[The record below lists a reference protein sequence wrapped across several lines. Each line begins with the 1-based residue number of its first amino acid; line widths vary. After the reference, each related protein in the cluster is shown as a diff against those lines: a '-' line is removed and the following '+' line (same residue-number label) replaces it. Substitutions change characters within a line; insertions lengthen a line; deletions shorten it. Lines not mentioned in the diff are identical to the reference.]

1 MLPLVNVVAVPV
13 KRLAAAK
20 RRLSPILSPSER
32 AALTLAMLEDV
43 LAACAAQPGWQTWV
57 VSGAPEALPV
67 AQRFGARPV
76 EDHGRSLLQA
86 IHQVEG
92 MVRGRSSRLAV
103 LLADLPTLSAP
114 SLRQALSVAEGDGGG
129 VVAAPAASD
138 RGTNLLV
145 RRPTTAIP
153 ARFGRS
159 SFARHRAEA
168 RARGVP
174 FLEVVVPELAF
185 DLDRPEDLATL
196 IGSDSTRASR
206 SRAAC
211 LEMGLAA
218 RLQVP
223 A

>member
-20 RRLSPILSPSER
+20 RRLSPILSATER
-32 AALTLAMLEDV
+32 AALTLAMLDDV
-43 LAACAAQPGWQTWV
+43 LAACVEQTGWKTWV
-57 VSGAPEALPV
+57 ISAAPEALEE
-67 AQRFGARPV
+67 AARSGARPV

-92 MVRGRSSRLAV
+92 MVRARSSRLAV
-103 LLADLPTLSAP
+103 LLADLPMLSAA
-114 SLRQALSVAEGDGGG
+114 SLREALSLGEGDGER
-129 VVAAPAASD
+129 VVAAPAGSD
-138 RGTNLLV
+138 GGTNLLV
-145 RRPTTAIP
+145 RGPAGAIP

-159 SFARHRAEA
+159 SFARHRQEA

-174 FLEVVVPELAF
+174 FLEVAAPELAF

-196 IGSDSTRASR
+196 LAPGSAAPSRTRAT
-206 SRAAC
+206 C
-211 LEMGLAA
+211 LDMGLAA

>member
-1 MLPLVNVVAVPV
+1 VNVVAVPV

-20 RRLSPILSPSER
+20 RRLSSALSGPER

-43 LAACAAQPGWQTWV
+43 LAACADQPGWQTWV
-57 VSGAPEALPV
+57 VSAAQEAL
-67 AQRFGARPV
+67 ALAEGAGARPV

-86 IHQVEG
+86 VHQVEA
-92 MVRGRSSRLAV
+92 MVPGSTSALAV
-103 LLADLPTLSAP
+103 LLADLPLLSSA
-114 SLRQALSVAEGDGGG
+114 SLRHALSLDRADADG
-129 VVAAPAASD
+129 VVAAPAGSD
-138 RGTNLLV
+138 GGTNLLV
-145 RRPTTAIP
+145 RRPATAIP

-159 SFARHRAEA
+159 SLARHRQEA
-168 RARGVP
+168 RTRGMP

-196 IGSDSTRASR
+196 LASGSPGRA
-206 SRAAC
+206 RATC
-211 LEMGLAA
+211 LDMGLAA